1 MLTHGQSWKSL
12 WRVSEHSFML
22 GFSSSGASYIDFN
35 FDSKLTNLNAQLE
48 SAIRSRQYIDAESVS
63 KILNNIK
70 SSLDRAI
77 RDLTVHSVSQSLGT
91 AEP

>member
-1 MLTHGQSWKSL
+1 MGLPTTT
-12 WRVSEHSFML
+12 
-22 GFSSSGASYIDFN
+22 D
-35 FDSKLTNLNAQLE
+35 LNAQLE

>member
-1 MLTHGQSWKSL
+1 
-12 WRVSEHSFML
+12 ML
-22 GFSSSGASYIDFN
+22 GFSLSRASYIDFD
-35 FDSKLTNLNAQLE
+35 FDSKLTDLNAQLE
-48 SAIRSRQYIDAESVS
+48 SAMRSRQYIDAESVS

-77 RDLTVHSVSQSLGT
+77 RDLTVHSDSQSLGT